1 MLALKLLAAQ
11 DDLESLWTCTIS
23 CAGTVVL
30 TNLLVQ
36 ESVLQENDVKC
47 SMMSKRGNVD
57 YLKK

>member
-47 SMMSKRGNVD
+47 
-57 YLKK
+57 